1 MSIRENFQK
10 AVDEVQFQFDV
21 FPKGGYQPLPWVGIN
36 KAQRGEPTNARWK
49 AIEASLTD
57 QKFRS
62 GMDIGCNLGY
72 FCFALAQKGVP
83 MLGVDMDSRYIR
95 IAQYASGKIGLS
107 TVGLC
112 QMVINT
118 ETVNLLP
125 SVDLILLLS
134 VWHHWVRSYGLDQ
147 ASQILS
153 ALWNKTEKVLFFET
167 GETEMSADFG
177 LPAMGDSSRKW
188 VEDYLKNIC
197 TDADIVHLGEFK
209 AFAPLGNENRNVVYR
224 NLFKITRLTK

>member
-1 MSIRENFQK
+1 MGIRATFQK
-10 AVDEVQFQFDV
+10 VIDEVQFQYDV
-21 FPKGGYQPLPWVGIN
+21 FPRSDYQPLPWVGIN
-36 KAQRGEPTNARWK
+36 QAQRGEGTSARWK
-49 AIEASLTD
+49 AIEASLID
-57 QKFRS
+57 QSIHS

-95 IAQYASGKIGLS
+95 IAQYASGKLGLS

-112 QMVINT
+112 QMMINT
-118 ETVNLLP
+118 ETVSLLP

-134 VWHHWVRSYGLDQ
+134 VWHHWVRAYGLDQ

-153 ALWNKTEKVLFFET
+153 ALWKKTERVLFFET

-177 LPAMGDSSRKW
+177 LPAMGDSSREW
-188 VEDYLKNIC
+188 VENYLRTTC
-197 TDADIVHLGEFK
+197 VGADIVHLGQFK

-224 NLFKITRLTK
+224 NLFKIARLTT